1 MYTIDYNSSKMNIF
15 ELSKLV
21 AKETGEPAYR
31 INKILCITVRI
42 IRREILR
49 AQIIKLTNLLTIFV
63 DVVEERNYFH
73 VKNNRV
79 EKTPRRFILK
89 IIPSKK
95 LKKEVNAKRT
105 Y

>member
-1 MYTIDYNSSKMNIF
+1 MNIF

-21 AKETGEPAYR
+21 AKETGEPVS
-31 INKILCITVRI
+31 ITNKIICATVRI

-63 DVVEERNYFH
+63 DVLPERKYHNGFIGEY
-73 VKNNRV
+73 K
-79 EKTPRRFILK
+79 KKPRRFALK

-95 LKKEVNAKRT
+95 LKKEIDAKKT